1 MNNIKDLSGNNVVMY
16 AAVHKMFD
24 LVNYFSVRGLPID
37 VEDRE
42 GKSLLLHTVLAENY
56 ELATKLISRG
66 ASVDF

>member
-1 MNNIKDLSGNNVVMY
+1 MY

-56 ELATKLISRG
+56 EIATKLISRG